1 MTRFSWAPMVA
12 AVLVGAAIVA
22 SVAAASPF
30 DPPYPA
36 RIDFPAPQFDS
47 VGTFIAGT
55 GYSPEGIAVS
65 GDTFYAGSTATGEII
80 KGNLKTGA
88 FDRAWVP
95 ASPNQPSALHRGV
108 LGLLV
113 DDHNRLWAA
122 GSYGLAQA
130 GPPAV
135 VNTGEVFVYDA
146 TSGQLLAAYPVTN
159 AASKFIND
167 ITITNNVVY
176 ISNTLAASPGADVQ
190 FKIPLGPGGALP
202 PGGEVSG
209 GEPAPTNPSPAIPV
223 PTPGFTGADGIDTLP
238 NGNVI
243 MNSVTGT
250 SNGDMVVVDA
260 TTGVVTP
267 IVVTA
272 EPGRVPKPLLSG
284 DGVALDGTI
293 LYYPENRT
301 DVALCPAPDV
311 TLPCPGDIAAVRLN
325 PPDYTTATVVA
336 RLNSPAGSGLPPLR
350 SPANTEQLGHFIYVI
365 SRQLI
370 NNPVTG
376 LPITTP
382 VQTFIEKI
390 PKLPVIASGSA
401 VSAVEGSAFSGAV
414 ATGTD
419 PSTAPLTATI
429 DWGDGTPAS
438 TGTVV
443 KSGESFTASGN
454 HTYAHEGS
462 YTVTTTISDGVTG
475 SSLTTATATATVA
488 NAPILVSA
496 NPLSGVEG
504 AAVSGVVA
512 SFTHAEVGATAA
524 DFTATID
531 WGDGSPVSTGTVT
544 AAGSGFTVS
553 GSHTY
558 ADEGSYKVT
567 VNVVDR
573 DGSTGTAT
581 GTATIADAPL
591 TAGLIKASCSSVPCA
606 VTFAFID
613 GNPGA
618 TVADFTATINW
629 GDGTS
634 SAGVVT
640 ASGGGFLVSGSH
652 RYFDHG
658 GGHAITITV
667 TDDGGSTVSAK
678 APAATAMLLG
688 KKHHGRD
695 DDNDQLFVV
704 VASCSTGTATAL
716 LNGVPVRN
724 GDVVR
729 LKLIRRGDQ
738 KVRREDGHLSISATS
753 FQLVVTCTDAA
764 GNQGS
769 ASASPVFKTRGHDD
783 DENDFRHHWGD

>member
-1 MTRFSWAPMVA
+1 MTRFSWTMTVL
-12 AVLVGAAIVA
+12 AVLVGAVLVT
-22 SVAAASPF
+22 SVAAAPPF

-36 RIDFPAPQFDS
+36 RIDFPAPQFDAA
-47 VGTFIAGT
+47 GTFIAGT
-55 GYSPEGIAVS
+55 GYAPEGIAVS

-95 ASPNQPSALHRGV
+95 PSPNQPSALHRGV

-130 GPPAV
+130 GPPPV

-146 TSGQLLAAYPVTN
+146 TSGQLLAAYPITN
-159 AASKFIND
+159 SPTKFIND

-176 ISNTLAASPGADVQ
+176 ISNTVSPAGAEVQ
-190 FKIPLGPGGALP
+190 YKIQLGPGGALP

-209 GEPAPTNPSPAIPV
+209 GEPAPTNPSPAVPV

-250 SNGDMVVVDA
+250 SNGDMVVVNA
-260 TTGVVTP
+260 TTGAVTP
-267 IVVTA
+267 IMVTP
-272 EPGRVPKPLLSG
+272 EPGRVAKPLLSG

-301 DVALCPAPDV
+301 EVALCPAPDV

-382 VQTFIEKI
+382 VQTFIERI

-401 VSAVEGSAFSGAV
+401 VSAVEGSAFSGSV

-429 DWGDGTPAS
+429 NWGDGSPTS

-443 KSGESFTASGN
+443 KSGESFAVSGT
-454 HTYAHEGS
+454 HTYAEQGS
-462 YTVTTTISDGVTG
+462 YTVTTTVADGVTG
-475 SSLTTATATATVA
+475 LNLTTATATATVA
-488 NAPILVSA
+488 NAPIVVSVT
-496 NPLSGVEG
+496 PLSGIEG
-504 AAVSGVVA
+504 AALFGVVA
-512 SFTHAEVGATAA
+512 RFTHADPGATAA
-524 DFTATID
+524 DFTAMID
-531 WGDGSPVSTGTVT
+531 WGDGSPVSTGTVA
-544 AAGSGFTVS
+544 AAGTAFAVS

-567 VNVVDR
+567 ANVVDD
-573 DGSTGTAT
+573 DGSTGTAN

-591 TAGLIKASCSSVPCA
+591 TAGLIKALCSSVPCVA
-606 VTFAFID
+606 TFGFTDA
-613 GNPGA
+613 NPGA
-618 TVADFTATINW
+618 TVADFTATIDW
-629 GDGTS
+629 GDGSS
-634 SAGVVT
+634 SAGLVS
-640 ASGGGFLVSGSH
+640 ASGAGFMVSGSH
-652 RYFDHG
+652 VYADHG
-658 GGHAITITV
+658 GGHVVTITV

-678 APAATAMLLG
+678 TPAATAMLLA
-688 KKHHGRD
+688 KKHHED
-695 DDNDQLFVV
+695 DGEDHSFVV
-704 VASCSTGTATAL
+704 VATCSSGTATAL
-716 LNGVPVRN
+716 LNGIPVRD

-729 LKLIRRGDQ
+729 LKLIKKGDQ
-738 KVRREDGHLSISATS
+738 KVKREAGHLSISATS
-753 FQLVVTCTDAA
+753 FKLVVTCTDAA
-764 GNQGS
+764 GNQSS
-769 ASASPVFKTRGHDD
+769 ASATPVFKKRGHDE
-783 DENDFRHHWGD
+783 DENEFRHHSDD